1 MELTIIDWVLIL
13 FYFLLII
20 FIGIWAKRK
29 QTTGEFL
36 IADRK
41 IGVFQ
46 TAASIVAV
54 LGGMVLVSQA
64 ALAYELGFSTIWFWI
79 GFSLGTLFLGL
90 AAKKIKVV
98 ADKFKFLTIGD
109 YIFTKF
115 DYKTGILATIILF
128 FSFFAL
134 LVGQFIAGAS
144 LFAPLLNIPYSSA
157 VLILGI
163 VTLFYLIL
171 GGFKAVI
178 KTDFL
183 QFLIMFFIFIFLVF
197 TINFGEYSPEQ
208 LNFGAIGV
216 FSILIFLVMGTFV
229 MFGAAD
235 IWQRI
240 FASKSVKTAKNASYL
255 AAAMFL
261 VLGTILT
268 FVGVAAKNNFP
279 NVDSSQALYYGLFNL
294 VPTPLLVLSVLVI
307 LAAIMSTIDTEL
319 FVLSSSIAKD
329 FCHRRKEKSEEQMAK
344 IIKNSLIVLAAIS
357 MIIAIFFS
365 EIITLLFA
373 IVSLLLAISPVII
386 ASLFWRIRN
395 NAAFLSILGGF
406 LAFLSLIFIGNLN
419 ADTAVITLPAA
430 ILFLI
435 IGQIVFKKN

>member
-1 MELTIIDWVLIL
+1 MMLTNADWLLISL
-13 FYFLLII
+13 YFLLVVL
-20 FIGIWAKRK
+20 IGLLAKRK

-41 IGVFQ
+41 VGIFQ
-46 TAASIVAV
+46 TSASIVAV
-54 LGGMVLVSQA
+54 MGGMVLVSQA

-79 GFSLGTLFLGL
+79 GFSLGTIFLGL

-98 ADKFKFLTIGD
+98 ADKLKFLTIGD

-115 DYKTGILATIILF
+115 DYKTGILAAVVLF
-128 FSFFAL
+128 LSFFAL
-134 LVGQFIAGAS
+134 LIGQFIAGAS

-183 QFLIMFFIFIFLVF
+183 QFLIMFFIFIFLIF
-197 TINFGEYSPEQ
+197 TINFGKYSPEQ
-208 LNFGAIGV
+208 LNLGAIGV
-216 FSILIFLVMGTFV
+216 PSIIIFLIMGTFV
-229 MFGAAD
+229 MFGSAD

-240 FASKSVKTAKNASYL
+240 FAAKSVRTAKNAAYL
-255 AAAMFL
+255 SALMFFI
-261 VLGTILT
+261 LGTILT

-294 VPTPLLVLSVLVI
+294 VPAPLLVLSVLVI

-329 FCHRRKEKSEEQMAK
+329 FYHRKKEKSEEQMAK

-357 MIIAIFFS
+357 MVVAIFFS
-365 EIITLLFA
+365 QVVTLLFA
-373 IVSLLLAISPVII
+373 IVSLLLAVSPVII
-386 ASLFWRIRN
+386 CSLFWKIKN

-406 LAFLSLIFIGNLN
+406 LAFVSLIFVGSLN
-419 ADTAVITLPAA
+419 SDTAIITLPAA
-430 ILFLI
+430 IVFLI
-435 IGQIVFKKN
+435 IGQIVFRK